1 MVIRKFHCEQSN
13 DRVEK
18 EQFMTLKYAIKCEPE
33 PIIRKRQRE
42 PQPENCDDKLQPIRK
57 RSR

>member
-1 MVIRKFHCEQSN
+1 
-13 DRVEK
+13 
-18 EQFMTLKYAIKCEPE
+18 MTLKYAIKCEPE